1 MSCLLARRAGL
12 LFALSLLT
20 WSATAYAE
28 CAWVL
33 WLEQTTLRG
42 GDKQVE
48 WVPTGVQTSRDCYD
62 SLKST
67 MKTQSKPEPGSTLE
81 VRGNQIVRKSGF
93 ATSILAYSCLPDTV
107 DPRGPKGK

>member
-1 MSCLLARRAGL
+1 MMRLRRASTIL
-12 LFALSLLT
+12 QLFLLT
-20 WSATAYAE
+20 SAATTHAE

-42 GDKQVE
+42 GGDKQVE
-48 WVPTGVQTSRDCYD
+48 WVPTGVPTSRDCYD
-62 SLKST
+62 SLKSA
-67 MKTQSKPEPGSTLE
+67 MKMQSKPEPGSTLE
-81 VRGNQIVRKSGF
+81 VRGNQIVRKSGV

>member
-1 MSCLLARRAGL
+1 MMRLRRAL
-12 LFALSLLT
+12 AIATVSLLP
-20 WSATAYAE
+20 WAGTARAE
-28 CAWVL
+28 CAWVM

-48 WVPTGVQTSRDCYD
+48 WVPTGVPTSRDCYD
-62 SLKST
+62 SLKSA

-81 VRGNQIVRKSGF
+81 VRGNQIVRKSGV
-93 ATSILAYSCLPDTV
+93 ATWILAYSCLPDTV

>member
-1 MSCLLARRAGL
+1 MMRLRRAL
-12 LFALSLLT
+12 AIATVSLLP
-20 WSATAYAE
+20 WAATASAE

-48 WVPTGVQTSRDCYD
+48 WVPTGVPTSRDCYD
-62 SLKST
+62 SLKSA
-67 MKTQSKPEPGSTLE
+67 MKMQSKPEPGSTLE
-81 VRGNQIVRKSGF
+81 VRGNQIVRKSGV

>member
-1 MSCLLARRAGL
+1 GPLA
-12 LFALSLLT
+12 LLT
-20 WSATAYAE
+20 SAATARAE

-33 WLEQTTLRG
+33 WFEQTTLIR

-48 WVPTGVQTSRDCYD
+48 WVPTGVPTSRDCYD
-62 SLKST
+62 SLKSA

-81 VRGNQIVRKSGF
+81 VRGNQIVRKSGI

-107 DPRGPKGK
+107 DPRGPKAK

>member
-1 MSCLLARRAGL
+1 MIRLRRGSLIAV
-12 LFALSLLT
+12 LSLLA
-20 WSATAYAE
+20 WAATAHAE

-48 WVPTGVQTSRDCYD
+48 WVPTGVPTSRDCYD
-62 SLKST
+62 SLKSA
-67 MKTQSKPEPGSTLE
+67 MKMQSKPEPGSTLE
-81 VRGNQIVRKSGF
+81 VRGNQIVRKSGV

-107 DPRGPKGK
+107 DPRGPKAR